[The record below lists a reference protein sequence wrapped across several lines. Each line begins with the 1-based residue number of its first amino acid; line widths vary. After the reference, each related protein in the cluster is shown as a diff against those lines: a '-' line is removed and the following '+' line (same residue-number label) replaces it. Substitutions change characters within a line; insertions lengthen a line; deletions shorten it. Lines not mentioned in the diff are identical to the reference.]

1 VLFRTDWGGAAA
13 GPLYLYRYSRRL
25 PVAQAVTVT
34 IGGVTVPAAQ
44 VVYSGAAPGSVEG
57 LTQIDAYVPQSVT
70 PGPAVPVVVTIGG
83 VASPAGITLSVN

>member
-1 VLFRTDWGGAAA
+1 
-13 GPLYLYRYSRRL
+13 L